1 MFKGEWEGKSYEDKG
16 IILKVELNSLFR
28 YTYWSS
34 MQGIEDKSENYVII
48 TYRLSEKNGAT
59 ALSITQENIH
69 DEKTKEHAE
78 QNWKKVLNGLKKLV
92 ETNSVK
98 AW

>member
-1 MFKGEWEGKSYEDKG
+1 LERGSPLIFKGEWEGISYEDKG

-34 MQGIEDKSENYVII
+34 MSGIEDKSENYVII

-59 ALSITQENIH
+59 ALSITQENIP
-69 DEKTKEHAE
+69 DEKTKRAC
-78 QNWKKVLNGLKKLV
+78 
-92 ETNSVK
+92 
-98 AW
+98 